1 MGARVPLEVEGVV
14 EALVAE
20 GAQVALDV
28 AVVLHVAVH
37 EPLQL
42 EALVADLALVL
53 VLGVVV
59 ADLDGAEQVGVVAQ
73 RLVLGVLDA
82 EAAVDDELGLQQ
94 RRRRQRGRVL
104 VQLEGKVRLRLR
116 WRLDRGGR
124 LFGEGALG
132 AGELLVAGVELVGR
146 QLGLLAY
153 GW

>member
-1 MGARVPLEVEGVV
+1 VPLEVEGVV

-42 EALVADLALVL
+42 EALVADLAPVL

-104 VQLEGKVRLRLR
+104 VQLEGKVRLRLG
-116 WRLDRGGR
+116 LGGR
-124 LFGEGALG
+124 LFGGGALG

-146 QLGLLAY
+146 QLGLLAC